1 MDIYEQIIAIGRGR
15 RRMKREWMEQEIKD
29 IIHYFIFY
37 DRSMFLVNKL
47 VLIVIL
53 IMATFNMIQD
63 ISKPGRLRGLLR
75 STTSRWPSL
84 RATAVLGA
92 PSTDSVRDVAQ
103 RCNERNFSLVPR
115 ALQVEEDLIRIV
127 DDYRSLV
134 YAGSLL

>member
-1 MDIYEQIIAIGRGR
+1 
-15 RRMKREWMEQEIKD
+15 MEQEIKD
-29 IIHYFIFY
+29 RLHYYIFY

-47 VLIVIL
+47 VFIVIL
-53 IMATFNMIQD
+53 IIATFNMIQD

>member
-1 MDIYEQIIAIGRGR
+1 MLFE
-15 RRMKREWMEQEIKD
+15 KKVLL
-29 IIHYFIFY
+29 
-37 DRSMFLVNKL
+37 LVML
-47 VLIVIL
+47 MRALL
-53 IMATFNMIQD
+53 LLLMIQD

-92 PSTDSVRDVAQ
+92 PSTDSVRDVGQ